1 MFGFKQQVTI
11 GYFRERLVILIKGWC
26 DPIIDFSV
34 DEINM
39 VAGERVILIH
49 VGLGSNRPYFKKTG
63 QQTGIYVRVND
74 SDELCDRTRFD
85 DFMKK
90 IDYCGQKS
98 WL

>member
-1 MFGFKQQVTI
+1 
-11 GYFRERLVILIKGWC
+11 
-26 DPIIDFSV
+26 
-34 DEINM
+34 M

-90 IDYCGQKS
+90 IDYWGSKKLVMILS
-98 WL
+98 YYYD